1 MCNLL
6 GLAGIFRS
14 CSERA
19 QPRASA
25 PRGLD
30 TVPTH
35 WARTCSWP
43 GRAVRWG
50 RTPREGEPALTT
62 PADGV
67 GPFAVLLQRYR
78 QAAGLSQEELA
89 ERAGLS
95 ARGISD
101 LERGVRR
108 SPYPVTVRA
117 LAKALGLD
125 ATAQTR
131 LLAAVRPRSGVPEAR
146 G

>member
-1 MCNLL
+1 MRFPLL
-6 GLAGIFRS
+6 SGRCHSLPRWGQSRLLWPAGLHA
-14 CSERA
+14 
-19 QPRASA
+19 
-25 PRGLD
+25 
-30 TVPTH
+30 VPTH

-43 GRAVRWG
+43 GRAVRWAAL
-50 RTPREGEPALTT
+50 RESEPALTT

-67 GPFAVLLQRYR
+67 GPFAVLLQQYR

-108 SPYPVTVRA
+108 SPYPATVRRLVEA
-117 LAKALGLD
+117 LSLD
-125 ATAQTR
+125 DAERAT

-146 G
+146 GS